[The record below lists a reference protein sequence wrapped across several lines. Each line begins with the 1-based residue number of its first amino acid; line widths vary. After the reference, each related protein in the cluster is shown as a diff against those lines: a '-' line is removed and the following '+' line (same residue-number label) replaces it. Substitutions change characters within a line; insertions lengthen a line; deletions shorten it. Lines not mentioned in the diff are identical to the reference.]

1 MSGRG
6 ITTGGRKAL
15 FSVGVP
21 FMSFMVLGSYGLSE
35 WVGAKMR
42 IKEEKKQQVFAPPPL
57 PCTAWLLA
65 CRALTLPSPWADTA
79 GENLGRDPRPRE
91 ALE

>member
-42 IKEEKKQQVFAPPPL
+42 IKEEKKQQEKKPKLSLCHEYIFQ
-57 PCTAWLLA
+57 
-65 CRALTLPSPWADTA
+65 
-79 GENLGRDPRPRE
+79 
-91 ALE
+91 